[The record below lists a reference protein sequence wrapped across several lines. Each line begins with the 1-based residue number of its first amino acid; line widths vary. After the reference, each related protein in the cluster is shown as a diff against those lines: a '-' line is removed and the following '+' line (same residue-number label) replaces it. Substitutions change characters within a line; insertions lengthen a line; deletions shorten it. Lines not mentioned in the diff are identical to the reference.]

1 MCVSYQALQNTIAMT
16 STATKQYHPDEQWS
30 KWLDQLAS
38 NDYLIVDDFISDQLF
53 DKIQQYFQ
61 DQLDESEF
69 SKAAIGSSQDRQIE
83 SSIRGDFIYW
93 LDQQEDSEI
102 SELFALFDE
111 VVAHLKQQLFLSLSD
126 YEFHFALYPPKTRYE
141 KHVDQFHG
149 KRNRVISMLIYLNE
163 NWHPGDGG
171 ELKIYESDG
180 EETLVEPLA
189 KRLVMFKSDTV
200 EHEVMLTNIHRK
212 SLTGW
217 LLHQPASLGY
227 FA

>member
-1 MCVSYQALQNTIAMT
+1 MT
-16 STATKQYHPDEQWS
+16 MKSTAIKQYHPDEQWS
-30 KWLDQLAS
+30 KWLDQLAM
-38 NDYLIVDDFISDQLF
+38 NDYLVVDNFISDQLF
-53 DKIQQYFQ
+53 DKIQHYFRAR
-61 DQLDESEF
+61 LNESEF
-69 SKAAIGSSQDRQIE
+69 SKAAIGSSEDRQIE

-93 LDQQEDSEI
+93 LDQQKDSGV
-102 SELFALFDE
+102 SELFGLFDE
-111 VVAHLKQQLFLSLSD
+111 VIGQLKQQLFLSLSD

-163 NWHPGDGG
+163 LWKPGDGG

-180 EETLVEPLA
+180 NEVLVEPLA
-189 KRLVMFKSDTV
+189 KRLVMFRSDTV
-200 EHEVMLTNIHRK
+200 EHEVLLTNKHRK

-227 FA
+227 FT